1 MVNNVSLLDNVYL
14 VNNEVKTQNQ
24 NGLEYSVDQGGSL
37 TGNIEVPGD
46 KSMSHRSVMF
56 GSMATGVTEVSGF
69 LEGEDALHT
78 LAAFEN
84 MGVSIE
90 RTGPGKLVIHGKGV
104 NALHAPDAPIYH
116 GNAGT
121 GMRLMAGVLAGLRIQ
136 TTLTGDASLSSRPMA
151 RIVDPLKLMGAQVS
165 TSDSGTP
172 PITLH
177 GGEPLNAIEYTTPMA
192 SAQVKSCILL
202 AGLHAQ
208 GRTIV
213 HEPDV
218 TRDHTERMLRGF
230 GVDVQSNGLTAAID
244 GGQQLQATTLR
255 VPGDISSAAFFL
267 VGAAMVP
274 GSNLTINN
282 VGLNPT
288 RRGVVDILRLM
299 GADITE
305 LNQRESGGEPV
316 ADLLVVGKRLQGI
329 DVPEELVSLAIDEF
343 PALFVAAASAEGTT
357 VVTGAEELR
366 VKETDRIQVMTD
378 GLRALGVDI
387 TDTPDG
393 ARIVGGPVQGGT
405 VDSVGDH
412 RTAMSFAMAG
422 LLADGPIK
430 ILDCDNVATSF
441 PNFVSLAAGVGLRV
455 SESRKA

>member
-1 MVNNVSLLDNVYL
+1 M
-14 VNNEVKTQNQ
+14 KTQNQ
-24 NGLEYSVDQGGSL
+24 QSLEFSVEHGGSL
-37 TGNIEVPGD
+37 SGSIEVPGD

-56 GSMATGVTEVSGF
+56 GSMATGITEVSGF

-78 LAAFEN
+78 LAAFET

-90 RTGPGKLVIHGKGV
+90 RSGPGKLVIHGKGV
-104 NALHAPDAPIYH
+104 DALRSPEQPIYH

-121 GMRLMAGVLAGLRIQ
+121 GMRLMAGVLAGLRLQ
-136 TTLTGDASLSSRPMA
+136 ATLTGDESLTSRPMA
-151 RIVDPLKLMGAQVS
+151 RIVDPLQLMGAQVS
-165 TSDSGTP
+165 TSNSGTP

-177 GGEPLNAIEYTTPMA
+177 GGEQLNAIEYTTPMA

-208 GRTIV
+208 GRTVV
-213 HEPDV
+213 HEPDI

-230 GVDVQSNGLTAAID
+230 GVDVQSDGLSVSLQ
-244 GGQQLQATTLR
+244 GGQQLQATSLH

-305 LNQRESGGEPV
+305 HNQRESGGEPV
-316 ADLLVVGKRLQGI
+316 ADLQVVGTRLRGI
-329 DVPEELVSLAIDEF
+329 DVPEALVSLAIDEF
-343 PALFVAAASAEGTT
+343 PALFVAAAGAEGTT

-378 GLRALGVDI
+378 GLRELGVDI

-393 ARIVGGPVQGGT
+393 ARIVGGPINGGT

-422 LLADGPIK
+422 LLANRPIQ
-430 ILDCDNVATSF
+430 IRNCDNVATSF
-441 PNFVSLAAGVGLRV
+441 PNFVSLAAEAGLRV
-455 SESRKA
+455 SESHDAESRTS

>member
-1 MVNNVSLLDNVYL
+1 MNTNPDNSLKYL
-14 VNNEVKTQNQ
+14 VEAGGAL
-24 NGLEYSVDQGGSL
+24 NGS
-37 TGNIEVPGD
+37 IEVPGD

-56 GSMATGVTEVSGF
+56 GAMATGVTEVAGF

-78 LAAFEN
+78 LQAFEQ
-84 MGVSIE
+84 MGVVIE
-90 RTGPGKLVIHGKGV
+90 RPGQGQLIVHGNGV
-104 NALHAPDAPIYH
+104 DALRAPQQAIYH

-121 GMRLMAGVLAGLRIQ
+121 GMRLLAGVLAGLRINA
-136 TTLTGDASLSSRPMA
+136 TLTGDESLTRRPMT
-151 RIVDPLKLMGAQVS
+151 RIVEPLKQMGANI
-165 TSDSGTP
+165 TTAEKGTP
-172 PITLH
+172 PLTLL
-177 GGEPLNAIEYTTPMA
+177 GGDQLTAIEYTTPMA

-202 AGLHAQ
+202 AGLHAK
-208 GRTIV
+208 GRTVV

-230 GVDVQSNGLTAAID
+230 GVDVHSSGLTVQMD
-244 GGQQLQATTLR
+244 GGQKLQATSLH
-255 VPGDISSAAFFL
+255 VPGDISSAAFFI
-267 VGAAMVP
+267 VGAAMMP
-274 GSNLTINN
+274 GSSLTINN

-305 LNQRESGGEPV
+305 NNARESGGEPV
-316 ADLLVVGKRLQGI
+316 ADLHINGVQLKGI
-329 DVPEELVSLAIDEF
+329 DVPESLVSLAIDEF

-378 GLRALGVDI
+378 GLRKLGVDI

-393 ARIVGGPVQGGT
+393 ARIVGGDIQGGE
-405 VDSVGDH
+405 VDSAGDH
-412 RTAMSFAMAG
+412 RTAMSFAMAA
-422 LLADGPIK
+422 LLAKGTIS

-441 PNFVSLAAGVGLRV
+441 PNFVALASGAGLRIT
-455 SESRKA
+455 EA